1 MKKIYLILSVFA
13 LVFTACETDFE
24 VNAEWE
30 ETTVVFSLLDKAK
43 EIQFV
48 KINKAFLG
56 EADALQ
62 MAQHSDSS
70 NYNPNDLSVKLY
82 QSEQVSGIF
91 DDTISSFLMVD
102 NQLYKLLDSLVLYDT
117 IIEKDDGLFSTENN
131 IVYYFNSSIVDN
143 FLSSNR
149 TYSLVIKNNI
159 TGNSVSSTTE
169 IIKGFN
175 FSQGIPNSDRLTF
188 YVDGLGYRFPRFEWS
203 SANSPNAEIFQFNL
217 RFHYK
222 ENEVEKELL
231 WTQTAL
237 GSNANILI
245 LSGEDFYHQ
254 FLANNL
260 EALDDD
266 VEREF
271 INIDIEMTLGTQ
283 DLKTYIA
290 VNEPITGI
298 VQERPQFTNINNG
311 IGLFSSRYTKVY
323 SGLSLN
329 PDSEKYIIEELG
341 LNFK

>member
-13 LVFTACETDFE
+13 LVFTACETDFD

-30 ETTVVFSLLDKAK
+30 ETTVVFGLLDKAK

-117 IIEKDDGLFSTENN
+117 IIEKDDGLFASDNN
-131 IVYYFNSSIVDN
+131 IVYYFNTPESEN
-143 FLSSNR
+143 FLSSSK
-149 TYSLVIKNNI
+149 TYSLAIKNVK
-159 TGNSVSSTTE
+159 TGNFVSASTE

-175 FSQGIPNSDRLTF
+175 FTAGISTSNKLTF

-203 SANSPNAEIFQFNL
+203 SVSYPNAEVFQFNL
-217 RFHYK
+217 RFHYT
-222 ENEVEKELL
+222 ENGVAKELL

-237 GSNANILI
+237 GRKDNILI
-245 LSGEDFYHQ
+245 LSGEDFFHK
-254 FLANNL
+254 FLANKL
-260 EALDDD
+260 KKTDDL
-266 VEREF
+266 REF
-271 INIDIEMTLGTQ
+271 KSIDIEMTLGTQ

-311 IGLFSSRYTKVY
+311 IGLFSSRYTKEEK
-323 SGLSLN
+323 GLSLN
-329 PDSEKYIIEELG
+329 PDSKQYLIEELD
-341 LNFK
+341 LNFQ

>member
-13 LVFTACETDFE
+13 IVFTACETDFD
-24 VNAEWE
+24 VNSEWE
-30 ETTVVFSLLDKAK
+30 ETTVVFGLLDAAK
-43 EIQFV
+43 DIQFV

-56 EADALQ
+56 EADAEL
-62 MAQHSDSS
+62 MASFSDSV
-70 NYNPNDLSVKLY
+70 NYIPTDLEVVLY
-82 QSEQVSGIF
+82 KINF
-91 DDTISSFLMVD
+91 NDTIDFR
-102 NQLYKLLDSLVLYDT
+102 VLKDT
-117 IIEKDDGLFSTENN
+117 VIEKEDGLFSTENN
-131 IVYYFNSSIVDN
+131 IVYYFNSSIGDN

-175 FSQGIPNSDRLTF
+175 FSEGIPNSDRLTF
-188 YVDGLGYRFPRFEWS
+188 HVDGLGFRFPRFEWS
-203 SANSPNAEIFQFNL
+203 SVSSPNAEVYQFNL

-237 GSNANILI
+237 GSNDNILI
-245 LSGEDFYHQ
+245 LSGENFFHQ

-260 EALDDD
+260 DALDDD
-266 VEREF
+266 EEREF
-271 INIDIEMTLGTQ
+271 MNIDIEMTLGTQ

-323 SGLSLN
+323 PGLSLN
-329 PDSEKYIIEELG
+329 ADSEKYIIEELG

>member
-13 LVFTACETDFE
+13 IVFAACETDFD
-24 VNAEWE
+24 VNSEWE
-30 ETTVVFSLLDKAK
+30 ETTVVFGLLDAAK
-43 EIQFV
+43 DIQFI

-56 EADALQ
+56 EADAEL
-62 MAQHSDSS
+62 MASFSDSV
-70 NYNPNDLSVKLY
+70 NYMPADLEVVLYKINFNDTIDFRVLKDTLIIKDLLDVDGDP
-82 QSEQVSGIF
+82 GIF
-91 DDTISSFLMVD
+91 SI
-102 NQLYKLLDSLVLYDT
+102 
-117 IIEKDDGLFSTENN
+117 ENN
-131 IVYYFNSSIVDN
+131 IIYYFDSPENDN

-149 TYSLVIKNNI
+149 TYSLVIQNI
-159 TGNSVSSTTE
+159 KTGNIVSSTTE

-175 FSQGIPNSDRLTF
+175 FSAGIPSSSSNKLTF

-203 SANSPNAEIFQFNL
+203 DPPNVEIFQFNL
-217 RFHYK
+217 IFHYK
-222 ENEVEKELL
+222 ENGVEKELS
-231 WTQTAL
+231 WNQTEL
-237 GSNANILI
+237 GSNDKILI
-245 LSGEDFYHQ
+245 LSGEDFFHQ

-260 EALDDD
+260 AALAGDE
-266 VEREF
+266 EREF
-271 INIDIEMTLGTQ
+271 MNIDIEMTLGTQ
-283 DLKTYIA
+283 DLKTYVA